1 MKSKK
6 MNPRIK
12 QIMLRLCQEK
22 TYVTIAKIAK
32 DLMVSTKTVL
42 RELPEVE
49 EQLKEYGFGL
59 DKKTGVGIGIQGG
72 ADAKQRI
79 MQFLASSL
87 EADVFSQKERKN
99 VIISRLLQNQ
109 APVKLYEFTSILKV
123 TEGTISNDL
132 DKLEPWFSEHQ
143 ITLVRRP
150 GLGVYIEATEQNIR
164 KAIVHYIYENTNE
177 EELLSL
183 LYDNL
188 ADTTINGDSV
198 AIKSSKYLLNL
209 VDTKIICNLE
219 KAVRS
224 VEQEMDYQLADSA
237 YVGLIVHL
245 ALAIQRIKKN
255 EKIEMDQGFLAD
267 LQEKQE
273 YFVAE
278 KIANNIADI
287 FVIAVPKDEIG
298 YITMHLLGARN
309 QYNKNG
315 KNMKIIDN
323 FHLVK
328 LAKEMI
334 KIAQVETGKNL
345 SRHKN
350 LLIGLVNHLG
360 PSISRLKMNMDIRNP
375 LLSDMQAHY
384 PALLAISRKCAAV
397 LEAELHMPMPEAEIA
412 YIAMH
417 LGAAIEDSKQLAK
430 TEYRVAIACP
440 TGMGTSR
447 LLASRIKKEY
457 DDLKVMDLIS
467 AIHID
472 EAYLKKLQ
480 VELLI
485 STVSI
490 KNCSLPVVVVNSLLL
505 ESDKAKINQQIVLLG
520 KTKLIQTQSAEIDD
534 DFKKKLKSLNEYS
547 QMILELLQAP
557 FVITDADS
565 MTVEQLIKK
574 ISMSL
579 KADINEA
586 QVLTEELLNREAYG
600 GTSLAGLQMTLLHC
614 RSSVIDQ
621 LQFGVAQL
629 PKGIVILD
637 EYGNEET
644 IKTAIVM
651 LAPRGTS
658 KLGIETIGYLSEV
671 LLERWGFIEILHKGD
686 QKMICLEL
694 SHIFKEFYQEKN
706 KILLEG

>member
-6 MNPRIK
+6 MNPRVK
-12 QIMLRLCQEK
+12 QIMLRLCREK
-22 TYVTIAKIAK
+22 AYVTIAQIAK

-49 EQLKEYGFGL
+49 EQLQEHGFGL

-72 ADAKQRI
+72 VDAKDKI
-79 MQFLASSL
+79 MRFLESSL
-87 EADVFSQKERKN
+87 EADVFSQKERKS
-99 VIISRLLQNQ
+99 VIVSRLLQNQ

-132 DKLEPWFSEHQ
+132 DKLEPWFDKHK
-143 ITLVRRP
+143 ITLVRKP
-150 GLGVYIEATEQNIR
+150 GLGVYIEAPEQNIR
-164 KAIVHYIYENTNE
+164 KAIVHYIYENINE
-177 EELLSL
+177 EELLAL

-188 ADTTINGDSV
+188 ADTETSGDSI
-198 AIKSSKYLLNL
+198 AMKSSKYLLNL

-219 KAVRS
+219 RAVRE
-224 VEQEMDYQLADSA
+224 VEQEMNYKLADSA

-255 EKIEMDQGFLAD
+255 EKIEMDQRFLEG

-273 YFVAE
+273 YCVAE
-278 KIANNIADI
+278 KIAINIADI
-287 FVIAVPKDEIG
+287 FVIIVPKDEIG

-309 QYNKNG
+309 QYNKND
-315 KNMKIIDN
+315 KNIKIIDN

-334 KIAQVETGKNL
+334 KIAQIETGRNL
-345 SRHKN
+345 SQHKN

-384 PALLAISRKCAAV
+384 PALLVISKKCAAV
-397 LEAELHMPMPEAEIA
+397 LEAELRMPMPEAEIA

-417 LGAAIEDSKQLAK
+417 LGAAIEDNKQLAK
-430 TEYRVAIACP
+430 VEHRVAIACP

-447 LLASRIKKEY
+447 LLASRVQKEY
-457 DDLKVMDLIS
+457 DDFKVMDLIS
-467 AIHID
+467 AIHVD

-480 VELLI
+480 VELII

-490 KNCSLPVVVVNSLLL
+490 KKCTLPVVVVNSLLL
-505 ESDKAKINQQIVLLG
+505 ESDKASINQQIALLG
-520 KTKLIQTQSAEIDD
+520 KIQSVQIPNAETDN
-534 DFKKKLKSLNEYS
+534 DFKKKLQSLNEYS
-547 QMILELLQAP
+547 RVILELLREP
-557 FVITDADS
+557 FVITDETS
-565 MTVEQLIKK
+565 ITVEQLIEK
-574 ISMSL
+574 MSAIL
-579 KADINEA
+579 KSSSKEA
-586 QVLTEELLNREAYG
+586 QVLTKELLKREAYG
-600 GTSLAGLQMTLLHC
+600 GTSLAGLQMVLLHC
-614 RSSVIDQ
+614 RSSVMAQ
-621 LQFGVAQL
+621 LQFGVVHL
-629 PKGIVILD
+629 PKGVTILD
-637 EYGNEET
+637 EQGNT
-644 IKTAIVM
+644 GSIKTAIVM
-651 LAPRGTS
+651 LAPADCS

-686 QKMICLEL
+686 QKMIRLEL
-694 SHIFKEFYQEKN
+694 SHIFKEFYLEKN